1 MLLWVWT
8 FSRLLGEL
16 HEIPWDKVTGPRTRT
31 PTPTL
36 TPTLTPTPTPTP
48 TLTLTL
54 TLTNPNP
61 NPNKVAK
68 DGLGE
73 GLRLYIRDN
82 WNKVAPT

>member
-16 HEIPWDKVTGPRTRT
+16 HEIPWDKVTGPRTR
-31 PTPTL
+31 
-36 TPTLTPTPTPTP
+36 TPTPTPTP